1 MLIKERFPV
10 GQYNKLKPRKLG
22 PVEVIEKIS
31 PNAYR
36 LALPPHVS
44 TADVFNVKHLFKFEP
59 DDGILFGFV
68 DESFI
73 PAET

>member
-1 MLIKERFPV
+1 MLIKERFLV

-31 PNAYR
+31 PNAYL

-59 DDGILFGFV
+59 DDDILSGFV